1 MQEFQKALDA
11 LSASLN
17 PGGLEDRGTALA
29 GVLDRYAKRGWKGID
44 YLWLGLREHK
54 RLLGTYPARHCLAAW
69 LYHAWE
75 PGDGGLSSVAFL
87 KDCRSLGFSLEE
99 AERHVVPLISG
110 CWDLTGG
117 ASVVIDMELC
127 QPPGTQV
134 TVLNSPKRGSTRAT
148 YRRCSIESLPEDG
161 VISWR
166 RSNLRAYSA
175 PNRVKVS
182 SRWYK
187 GPLIT
192 IKAKNGSSTKVTP
205 RHWLWVRF
213 NTDAQER
220 YILYLMHHRV
230 YGYRVGV
237 TRFKIKGGNDGKSG
251 FGLSNRASSEH
262 ADGAWI
268 LKVFST
274 KAEAEAWEEIY
285 SLKYGIPQCVFNASY
300 AGAKKTQ
307 ELVKLIFSHASQD
320 GALRCLE
327 EHGMFPDAPILD
339 LETLRCKDW
348 RGYFKTPAA
357 NVAPLGGMLFIPVQ
371 GSNKH
376 TLVQDVST
384 EAYEGLVYSLDVEN
398 DHTYIADGLVVGNSL
413 YGQPR
418 VAYLRSARRAR
429 DRWRHLGSRAWE
441 EGRTLGLVMLVQKD
455 PMFQSPEFE
464 RELAAAARANIKA
477 ELLLLGLD
485 YDRERAEAD
494 KAAAEAKEKK
504 DEVPAQR
511 PDSAPAGKQGEDTG
525 PVPGGGEGGGEVRVP
540 PGGKP

>member
-1 MQEFQKALDA
+1 LYPMQEFQKALDA

-17 PGGLEDRGTALA
+17 PGGLEGRGTALA

-110 CWDLTGG
+110 CWDLTG
-117 ASVVIDMELC
+117 ASSIVIDMEL
-127 QPPGTQV
+127 
-134 TVLNSPKRGSTRAT
+134 SP
-148 YRRCSIESLPEDG
+148 
-161 VISWR
+161 
-166 RSNLRAYSA
+166 
-175 PNRVKVS
+175 
-182 SRWYK
+182 
-187 GPLIT
+187 
-192 IKAKNGSSTKVTP
+192 
-205 RHWLWVRF
+205 
-213 NTDAQER
+213 
-220 YILYLMHHRV
+220 
-230 YGYRVGV
+230 
-237 TRFKIKGGNDGKSG
+237 
-251 FGLSNRASSEH
+251 
-262 ADGAWI
+262 
-268 LKVFST
+268 
-274 KAEAEAWEEIY
+274 
-285 SLKYGIPQCVFNASY
+285 
-300 AGAKKTQ
+300 
-307 ELVKLIFSHASQD
+307 
-320 GALRCLE
+320 
-327 EHGMFPDAPILD
+327 
-339 LETLRCKDW
+339 
-348 RGYFKTPAA
+348 
-357 NVAPLGGMLFIPVQ
+357 
-371 GSNKH
+371 
-376 TLVQDVST
+376 
-384 EAYEGLVYSLDVEN
+384 
-398 DHTYIADGLVVGNSL
+398 

-441 EGRTLGLVMLVQKD
+441 AGRALGLVMLVQKD

-464 RELAAAARANIKA
+464 GGLAEAARGNIKA

-494 KAAAEAKEKK
+494 KAMAEAKEKR

-511 PDSAPAGKQGEDTG
+511 PDSAPAGKAGEDTG